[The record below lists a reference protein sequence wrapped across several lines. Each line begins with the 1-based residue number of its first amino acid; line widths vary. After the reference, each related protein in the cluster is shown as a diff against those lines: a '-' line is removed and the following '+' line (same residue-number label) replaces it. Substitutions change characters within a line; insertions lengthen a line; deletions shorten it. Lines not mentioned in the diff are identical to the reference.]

1 MKKLLAILLIAFFVV
16 GLSSCAE
23 EPLDTQPIIPE
34 VSQDAIDRLQDQ
46 ESTTPD
52 RRTAKSKANRDRV
65 REIIKNA
72 AKRGS

>member
-1 MKKLLAILLIAFFVV
+1 MKKLFAILLIAFFVV

-46 ESTTPD
+46 KSAVGK
-52 RRTAKSKANRDRV
+52 RKTAKHSHNTRTRKAIL
-65 REIIKNA
+65 EA
-72 AKRGS
+72 ASSRK